1 MMGGAPQSPIYR
13 RRLVHI
19 GRRGIAAAVN
29 EEDFETQFSTCQKSV
44 INQNEE

>member
-1 MMGGAPQSPIYR
+1 M
-13 RRLVHI
+13 HI
-19 GRRGIAAAVN
+19 GRAIAAAVN